1 MNNTHQ
7 SIYTVSRSIL
17 YKIWQQHREDSICLE
32 QARVPR
38 SHLPEYIRFLI
49 RRLERMSIDGNATDC
64 DGIQEY
70 DQKDIGAAVHEDES
84 SAFCETMLGL
94 AEFHIKEDP
103 SLDQPD
109 QLTLR
114 HFRKI
119 YKFPTNDN
127 DDEVAKFFDH
137 ADLIVSEGDPADVPG
152 LANFI
157 RLVFNNKP
165 PKT

>member
-32 QARVPR
+32 QARVPS
-38 SHLPEYIRFLI
+38 SHLREYIRFLI
-49 RRLERMSIDGNATDC
+49 RRLEGMSIDRNATDC
-64 DGIQEY
+64 DGIQEC
-70 DQKDIGAAVHEDES
+70 DRKDIGAAAHEDES

-119 YKFPTNDN
+119 YKVPANDN
-127 DDEVAKFFDH
+127 DDEVAKFFDLS
-137 ADLIVSEGDPADVPG
+137 LIH
-152 LANFI
+152 I
-157 RLVFNNKP
+157 
-165 PKT
+165 